1 MVHTLREER
10 RVWICRTSRSA
21 RTLRCQSTLL
31 QKNLLLFCGLR
42 APLRDVRKA
51 VRRPPGKQPCLFPER
66 RHIQCSFCAAF
77 CQGLSMRRGCGRKQR
92 LIGCALHFSPA
103 IKKAPHPEG
112 YGASGSGR
120 RIRIGKLMFFPVK
133 CRIVRFRKYL
143 KIQVFSQ
150 SWYSHAQPCE
160 TVFGVFVGVKTGA
173 GFFQRSPFLN
183 MGSLRTHLPYPFHA

>member
-1 MVHTLREER
+1 MYDPYASGGAACVDLPDLPVSPHTPM
-10 RVWICRTSRSA
+10 SKYS
-21 RTLRCQSTLL
+21 SS
-31 QKNLLLFCGLR
+31 KKSPFLFCGFR

-92 LIGCALHFSPA
+92 PIGCALHFSPA

-120 RIRIGKLMFFPVK
+120 RIRIPKPLSTSTFSIKISLFGYGIQ
-133 CRIVRFRKYL
+133 RICT
-143 KIQVFSQ
+143 SQ
-150 SWYSHAQPCE
+150 SSC
-160 TVFGVFVGVKTGA
+160 F
-173 GFFQRSPFLN
+173 
-183 MGSLRTHLPYPFHA
+183 